1 MQPVRATVAPPNDS
15 PALDEAM
22 ISISGY
28 QIVEEIDRSA
38 KTVVYRGYR
47 QHDRRPVILKTPRAD
62 YPDLVDLARIRHEH
76 EIAKS
81 LDSPYLVK
89 AYGLVS
95 YRNHHLAA
103 VYEDIGGQSL
113 EAIARHQRLSLL
125 ECLDIAVQLSQAL
138 RDLHL
143 AKIVHKDIKP
153 QNVIYNR
160 DSGRVQLIDF
170 GIASRLSQERPN
182 LNPVNT
188 LEGTLAYLSPEQT
201 GRTNRP
207 LDFKSD
213 FYSFGV
219 TLYELLTGQLPF
231 RSDDALELVHYHIA
245 KIPTPPESI
254 DPTIPRM
261 LSDLVMKLLSKTA
274 EDRYQS
280 AFGLIADLQDCR
292 RQLERGDSI
301 QPFPLGRHDV
311 AIELQIPSKLYGRDA
326 EVRRLMEAFERISG
340 AESAPRSSG
349 GVAFLMVAGYSGVGK
364 SVLVREIHKPVAQCR
379 GYFASGKFERLKRN
393 VPYFAF
399 LQGLS
404 GLAEQLLAESPA
416 RVVQWKQTLSRAL
429 GANAAVAVEILP
441 ELLPILGPQPAAP
454 VLGSLDA
461 QNRLND
467 VFQKLLSVFAR
478 ETHPLVLFLDDLQW
492 ADSAS
497 LKLLNVLLSEPAKGL
512 RPAGS
517 LLVVG
522 AYRDNEVT
530 PTHPL
535 MLLLEDLHH
544 RGIAWDTITLNDL
557 DRDCVEELVA
567 DTVRLPREEVRSLA
581 GLLYRKTDGN
591 PFFLTQLLLSLERE
605 NLLTLDP
612 ETGRWQWDVA
622 QLETLD
628 ISENAIELTVR
639 KLRTL
644 PLETQNLLMLASC
657 IGNRFDLGVLSVV
670 NERSQQRTAT
680 DLWPAVREG
689 TIVPLSDAYKIPLAL
704 DPDADEDRNADLDR
718 SHIAYKFL
726 HDRVQQAAYSL
737 ISPEIQ
743 QDVRLQIG
751 KLLLKS
757 TPPEALEEGIFEI
770 VNQLNAGAA
779 LMVRPEEKRQLA
791 QLNSIAA
798 RKAKAAAASQT
809 AQDYL
814 EVGLNAMAEWGWE
827 REYDLT
833 VSLHL
838 EAIEVAAVNTHFDRA
853 EVLARTVLS
862 HANNRL
868 DKAKA
873 YQLQALVYGIQNQ
886 IARSLGM
893 GKAAVEM
900 LGVPWE
906 DTPIPRDPRALLPP
920 RDRLALLPRAESAYD
935 RLAMTLLSA
944 VATTAAFTDAAI
956 LRQAVLTQLKLSW
969 QQGHAGD
976 SAAAYA
982 WYGAL
987 LCGLAD
993 DPNAGRDAADI
1004 AQQLLNSDEDRR
1016 LEGLVVAVTAGRVEP
1031 WYRPLKSLLPR
1042 LREGLQHARE
1052 VGDLAGCGHAATV
1065 YCSGAFWSEA
1075 TLSAA
1080 VRLQDMAIALLREI
1094 EQNAALACVLVWRQL
1109 SANLQG
1115 HAADPW
1121 QLDGEHYAIATQYP
1135 QLHERQQRAALYCM
1149 EVAQT
1154 VLWVLLSDFDR
1165 AVVSATAAE
1174 DLKAIA
1180 VGTVDRAYQVAYGL
1194 LARLATSER
1203 VTENVAEDVEAD
1215 LGQLR
1220 RWAKRMPQNFQHLLE
1235 LVEAET
1241 YRVAGDYLNTMD
1253 RFDRAIATAKQY
1265 GHVREVALAN
1275 ERAARFYFDWG
1286 RESIA
1291 GLYLA
1296 EAYRSYRVW
1305 GATAKVRALG
1315 DRYPN
1320 LLAGM
1325 TAGSEWQ
1332 FDRTLTLNAD
1342 RTGQIWETALTRPT
1356 DTLVRASGTE
1366 FFRATAIEATHVLSS
1381 EIVLESLLKKLMNV
1395 VLKNAGA
1402 QTGFLILAE
1411 RYDSPELETD
1421 STTDVARLMV
1431 EASGTVTTEQVTVR
1445 QSIAVEACESLPKS
1459 VIYYVARRR
1468 ESVVL
1473 NDAAEASTFAN
1484 DPYIRQFKPRS
1495 LLCYPIERQ
1504 GKLVGVL
1511 YLENNLTVGAFTRDR
1526 LDLLG
1531 LLCSQAAISIEN
1543 ATLYRN
1549 LKNSE
1554 RRERERSQE
1563 LEQLVRELDRAQLQL
1578 IQGEKMSA
1586 LGQLV
1591 AGIAHEINNP
1601 IGFIVGNL
1609 TLADNYIKDLSDY
1622 LQLYRDRFPD
1632 PGQEFE
1638 DRAEEIDLEYLLED
1652 APKLMSSM
1660 QMGID
1665 RIRQISKA
1673 LRTFS
1678 RTDTDKPV
1686 RTNLHDNLRSALLIL
1701 KHRLKANDARPEIQ
1715 AIERYGEI
1723 PEVECYAGQLNQVFT
1738 NLIANAIDAI
1748 EEACQN
1754 RSYQELKESPHWIAI
1769 ETELSEDGE
1778 RVFVRIADNGIGMSE
1793 EVRSNMFERQFTTKP
1808 VGKGTGLGL
1817 SISRQIIVEKH
1828 GGAIACHSELGKG
1841 TTFEMELPREQKASD
1856 RTSQ

>member
-1 MQPVRATVAPPNDS
+1 M
-15 PALDEAM
+15 M
-22 ISISGY
+22 SISGY

-47 QHDRRPVILKTPRAD
+47 QHDQRPVILKTPRAD
-62 YPDLVDLARIRHEH
+62 YPDLDDLARIRHEY
-76 EIAKS
+76 EIATS
-81 LDSPYLVK
+81 LESPYLVK
-89 AYGLVS
+89 AYGLEP
-95 YRNHHLAA
+95 YGNHHLAA
-103 VYEDIGGQSL
+103 IYEDIGGRSL
-113 EAIARHQRLSLL
+113 QAVTRDRRLSLPEGL
-125 ECLDIAVQLSQAL
+125 EIAIQLAQAL

-153 QNVIYNR
+153 QNIIYNP
-160 DSGRVQLIDF
+160 DTGRVQLIDF
-170 GIASRLSQERPN
+170 GIASRLSQERPS
-182 LNPVNT
+182 LDPANT

-219 TLYELLTGQLPF
+219 TFYELLTGQLPF
-231 RSDDALELVHYHIA
+231 RSDDALEMVHYHIA
-245 KIPTPPESI
+245 KVPTPPEVL
-254 DPTIPRM
+254 DDRIPGQ

-280 AFGLIADLQDCR
+280 AFGLIADLQECH
-292 RQLERGDSI
+292 RQWDAYETIR
-301 QPFPLGRHDV
+301 PFPLGRQDV
-311 AIELQIPSKLYGRDA
+311 SIRLEIPAKLYGRER
-326 EVRRLMEAFERISG
+326 EVQRLMEAFARVSG
-340 AESAPRSSG
+340 TAFCRLEDTPSPPASSSSG

-364 SVLVREIHKPVAQCR
+364 SALVREIHKPVARCR

-404 GLAEQLLAESPA
+404 ELAEQLLSESPA
-416 RVVQWKQTLSRAL
+416 RVAQWKQRLSEML
-429 GANAAVAVEILP
+429 GTNAAVAVEILP
-441 ELLPILGPQPAAP
+441 ELLPVLGLQPPAP

-461 QNRLND
+461 QNRLNE
-467 VFQKLLSVFAR
+467 VFQTLLRGCAR
-478 ETHPLVLFLDDLQW
+478 PSRPLVLFLDDLQW

-497 LKLLNVLLSEPAKGL
+497 LKLLKVLLSERANE
-512 RPAGS
+512 S
-517 LLVVG
+517 LLIVG

-535 MLLLEDLHH
+535 MLLLDELRH
-544 RGIAWDTITLNDL
+544 RGIVWDTIALNNL
-557 DRDCVEELVA
+557 DRACVEALVA
-567 DTVRLPREEVRSLA
+567 DTLRLPREAVRSLA
-581 GLLYRKTDGN
+581 DLLDRKTDGN

-605 NLLTLDP
+605 NLLTLNPD
-612 ETGRWQWDVA
+612 TGRWTWDLG
-622 QLETLD
+622 QLENLD
-628 ISENAIELTVR
+628 ISENVIELTVR

-657 IGNRFDLGVLSVV
+657 IGNRFELSVLSVV
-670 NERSQQRTAT
+670 NERSQQLTAQ
-680 DLWPAVREG
+680 DLWPAVRSG
-689 TIVPLSDAYKIPLAL
+689 TIVPLNAAYKIPLAL
-704 DPDADEDRNADLDR
+704 DPEADEDRKADLDR
-718 SHIAYKFL
+718 FNIAYKFL

-743 QDVRLQIG
+743 QDVRVQIG
-751 KLLLKS
+751 KLLLND
-757 TPPEALEEGIFEI
+757 TPSEALEERIFEI

-791 QLNSIAA
+791 QLNLIAA
-798 RKAKAAAASQT
+798 RKAKTAAAYET
-809 AQDYL
+809 AQEYL
-814 EVGLNAMAEWGWE
+814 EVGLAAMAQSGWTLDYE
-827 REYDLT
+827 VT
-833 VSLHL
+833 VALHL
-838 EAIEVAAVNTHFDRA
+838 EAIAVAAVNTRFEKA
-853 EVLARTVLS
+853 EALAQTVLH

-886 IARSLGM
+886 IDRALNM

-900 LGVPWE
+900 LGITWE
-906 DTPIPRDPRALLPP
+906 DTPMPRNPRGLLPP
-920 RDRLALLPRAESAYD
+920 SDRLDLLSPLENAYD
-935 RLAMTLLSA
+935 RLAMTLLSSIA
-944 VATTAAFTDAAI
+944 VTAAFTDADM
-956 LRQAVLTQLKLSW
+956 LRQAVLMQLKLSW
-969 QQGHAGD
+969 QQGHSAE

-987 LCGLAD
+987 LCGLTD
-993 DPNAGRDAADI
+993 DPKAAREATDI
-1004 AQQLLNSDEDRR
+1004 ARKLLDGDETGQF
-1016 LEGLVVAVTAGRVEP
+1016 EGLVAAVTAGRVEP
-1031 WYRPLKSLLPR
+1031 WSRPLRSLLPQ
-1042 LREGLQHARE
+1042 LREGLQRARE
-1052 VGDLAGCGHAATV
+1052 VGDLAACGHAATA
-1065 YCSGAFWSEA
+1065 YCSAAFWAEA
-1075 TLSAA
+1075 TLSGAA
-1080 VRLQDMAIALLREI
+1080 RHLDTAVALLREI
-1094 EQNAALACVLVWRQL
+1094 AQDAALACALVWRQL
-1109 SANLQG
+1109 
-1115 HAADPW
+1115 AAG
-1121 QLDGEHYAIATQYP
+1121 LEGETEISEASNGEFDALATAMP
-1135 QLHERQQRAALYCM
+1135 HWRETHQRAALYCGY
-1149 EVAQT
+1149 VAQT
-1154 VLWVLLSDFDR
+1154 VLGVLMSDF
-1165 AVVSATAAE
+1165 ASAQEAAE
-1174 DLKAIA
+1174 AAEALKAIA
-1180 VGTVDRAYQVAYGL
+1180 LGTVDRAYQVAYGL
-1194 LARLATSER
+1194 LAQLAAADSLEDF
-1203 VTENVAEDVEAD
+1203 AEAEAD
-1215 LGQLR
+1215 LSQLR
-1220 RWAKRMPQNFQHLLE
+1220 RWAKRTPQNFQHLLE
-1235 LVEAET
+1235 LVEAER

-1253 RFDRAIATAKQY
+1253 TFDRAIATAKEY
-1265 GHVREVALAN
+1265 GHGREVALAN

-1291 GLYLA
+1291 GLYLS
-1296 EAYRSYRVW
+1296 EAHRSYQAW
-1305 GATAKVRALG
+1305 GATAKVRALC
-1315 DRYPN
+1315 DRYPEW
-1320 LLAGM
+1320 LGDA
-1325 TAGSEWQ
+1325 TAATEWQ
-1332 FDRTLTLNAD
+1332 FDRTLTLNTD
-1342 RTGQIWETALTRPT
+1342 QSRRVWETALNRPT

-1381 EIVLESLLKKLMNV
+1381 EIVLESLLKKLMNI

-1402 QTGFLILAE
+1402 QTGFLMLAQ

-1421 STTDVARLMV
+1421 STTDVTQLMV

-1473 NDAAEASTFAN
+1473 NDAAEASKFAN
-1484 DPYIRQFKPRS
+1484 DPYIQQFKPRS

-1549 LKNSE
+1549 LKRSE
-1554 RRERERSQE
+1554 RLERERSQE
-1563 LEQLVRELDRAQLQL
+1563 LERLLRELNQAQLQL
-1578 IQGEKMSA
+1578 IQSEKMSA

-1601 IGFIVGNL
+1601 VGFIVGNL
-1609 TLADNYIKDLSDY
+1609 TLADNYIKDLSEH
-1622 LQLYRDRFPD
+1622 LQMYRDRFPD
-1632 PGQEFE
+1632 PGEEFE
-1638 DRAEEIDLEYLLED
+1638 DHAEEIDLAYLLED

-1686 RTNLHDNLRSALLIL
+1686 RTNLHDNLSSTLLIL
-1701 KHRLKANDARPEIQ
+1701 KHRLKANENRPEIQ
-1715 AIERYGEI
+1715 AIERYGDI
-1723 PEVECYAGQLNQVFT
+1723 PEIECYAGQLNQVFT

-1754 RSYQELKESPHWIAI
+1754 RSYQELQASPHWISI
-1769 ETELSEDGE
+1769 ETGVSEDEE
-1778 RVFVRIADNGIGMSE
+1778 RVFVRISDNGVGMSE
-1793 EVRSNMFERQFTTKP
+1793 AVRSNMFERQFTTKP

-1828 GGAIACHSELGKG
+1828 GGSIAC
-1841 TTFEMELPREQKASD
+1841 
-1856 RTSQ
+1856 